1 MSFKDRW
8 FAEYERKLEDKLEL
22 GWDWDEASVFAS
34 MAAEK
39 EFIEREVERVAY
51 WLNDRVKEK
60 EA

>member
-39 EFIEREVERVAY
+39 EFIEREVERVA
-51 WLNDRVKEK
+51 
-60 EA
+60 

>member
-39 EFIEREVERVAY
+39 EFIEREVERVMY